1 MLVKLSGETSRQK
14 SDDWWQLLCSRW
26 WYCKYIVCWVILSW
40 VAKNNVHFIASDNY
54 SICIPVLILFLW
66 RFPVNPVSWSWLQHC
81 RYQYSL
87 ETDQESFSGYNHEPV
102 SFLVFFFFFLS
113 LYLLLFWLWSS
124 LPGVGYEPYLT
135 TLTSTFPWA
144 ALIQEARWWY
154 SDLCMMIQ

>member
-54 SICIPVLILFLW
+54 SICIPVLILFLG
-66 RFPVNPVSWSWLQHC
+66 RFPVNPLSWSWLQHC

-102 SFLVFFFFFLS
+102 SFLVFFFIYVICFFFFFVFVFAALLTVIFITRRWIRAIFNNVNKHLS
-113 LYLLLFWLWSS
+113 LSCS
-124 LPGVGYEPYLT
+124 N
-135 TLTSTFPWA
+135 S
-144 ALIQEARWWY
+144 R
-154 SDLCMMIQ
+154 S